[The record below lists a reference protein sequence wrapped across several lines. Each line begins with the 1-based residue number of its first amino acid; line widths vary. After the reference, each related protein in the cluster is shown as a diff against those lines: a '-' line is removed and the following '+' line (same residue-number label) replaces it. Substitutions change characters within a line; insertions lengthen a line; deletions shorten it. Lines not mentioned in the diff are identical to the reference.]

1 MTTAPAIDGQIT
13 FLYATDTE
21 ACWRFWGEVVGLAL
35 VVDQGRCRVY
45 RVAGETMVGVCRAA
59 GPRAG
64 PPRGEGTV
72 VFSLIASDVD
82 GWYAKLAAAGATI
95 LDPPRRDPKFG
106 LYRMFAADPA
116 GNILEVQEHPAAS
129 AKVAD

>member
-1 MTTAPAIDGQIT
+1 
-13 FLYATDTE
+13 
-21 ACWRFWGEVVGLAL
+21 
-35 VVDQGRCRVY
+35 
-45 RVAGETMVGVCRAA
+45 
-59 GPRAG
+59 
-64 PPRGEGTV
+64 